1 MLLMVWR
8 AMGGIAWEWK
18 AAGAALLL
26 CDGGKGAGEERAT
39 KMDGK
44 EDGF

>member
-8 AMGGIAWEWK
+8 AIGGIAWECK
-18 AAGAALLL
+18 AAGADLLL
-26 CDGGKGAGEERAT
+26 CYGVKGAGEERAT
-39 KMDGK
+39 KIDGK